1 MISVGWLFL
10 IVPIT
15 FAIGFSFS
23 GILSSNK
30 LDDKCSQC
38 QYRKYKED
46 KEKSV

>member
-1 MISVGWLFL
+1 MISAGWLFI
-10 IVPIT
+10 IVPVVFGT
-15 FAIGFSFS
+15 GFIFS